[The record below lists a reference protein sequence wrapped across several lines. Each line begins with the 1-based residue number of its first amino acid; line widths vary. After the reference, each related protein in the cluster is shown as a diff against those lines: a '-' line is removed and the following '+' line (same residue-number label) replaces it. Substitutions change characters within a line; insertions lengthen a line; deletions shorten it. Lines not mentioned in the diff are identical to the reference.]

1 MRAHLF
7 RTLLILAL
15 ACGVPR
21 ARAFSML
28 GAFDTWMVE
37 EIGYQIAGLD
47 AGGPMNLGE
56 EHRWNLPLLTYGFD
70 ESFLN
75 YFGQR
80 GVEEVEKAI
89 KIFNDLPPV
98 SQMSADLSEFPLDTR
113 RMNHRANA
121 LFVFDLKSQTL
132 AALLETLGV
141 GPAERFVWTLRARTI
156 INNIPVY
163 VVIKRNFDPVTWNPS
178 SYVNGVLYTY
188 QILQTY
194 ANPDVWEAV
203 EFEVDP
209 SLPSVTSVSAFNMWN
224 GTVLASGIFATVSPG
239 LFFTGLTRDDVG
251 ALRYIYR
258 PDNYNVEPVFTNA
271 VQAPLGTQR
280 GNYVI
285 GVDSGGKVNGWGA
298 PPGFTNV
305 VGGTNLPPVNVAL
318 RPGVDKVTFVRVN
331 WDSLVGAWVT
341 MTNVFEDR
349 YISNRVQRT
358 QLLQRVLFQPDILF
372 TAADLGINP
381 PDGEPFFH
389 ARSMIFTSNDALNGN
404 ETLSGPGQ
412 ISPPAVITFSKLG
425 EYLVHIGE
433 GGQADGAIG
442 AIWGAYDGTATEP
455 YIFPQG
461 ASIRDLERL
470 VLEGKIRDRTENPW
484 LSPFIVVGATG
495 QGGQGG
501 TGGTGGFGGG
511 GGGGGGGTFP

>member
-1 MRAHLF
+1 MRAHLY
-7 RTLLILAL
+7 RTFLILAL

-21 ARAFSML
+21 ARAFALL
-28 GAFDTWMVE
+28 GALDTWMTE
-37 EIGYQIAGLD
+37 EIGYNLAD
-47 AGGPMNLGE
+47 PGGPMNLGE
-56 EHRWNLPLLTYGFD
+56 EYRWNMPIVTYGFD

-89 KIFNDLPPV
+89 KLLNDLPPV
-98 SQMSADLSEFPLDTR
+98 SQMSPDLSEFPLDTR
-113 RMNHRANA
+113 RINYRANA
-121 LFVFDLKSQTL
+121 LFVFDLKTQAL
-132 AALLETLGV
+132 ASLLESLGV
-141 GPAERFVWTLRARTI
+141 APAERYVWTLRGRTV
-156 INNIPVY
+156 INNVPVY
-163 VVIKRNFDPVTWNPS
+163 AVIKRNFDPVTWNPS

-209 SLPSVTSVSAFNMWN
+209 SLPSVTSVSAFNIWG
-224 GTVLASGIFATVSPG
+224 GTVLANGIFATLSPG

-258 PDNYNVEPVFTNA
+258 PDNYNVEVLMTNA

-305 VGGTNLPPVNVAL
+305 LGGTNLPPVNVAI
-318 RPGVDKVTFVRVN
+318 RPGVDKVSFVRVN
-331 WDSLVGAWVT
+331 WDSMVGAWVT
-341 MTNVFEDR
+341 LTNVFEDR
-349 YISNRVQRT
+349 YISNSVQRT
-358 QLLQRVLFQPDILF
+358 QLIQRTLPAPDIIF
-372 TAADLGINP
+372 DAADLGIA
-381 PDGEPFFH
+381 PDGTP
-389 ARSMIFTSNDALNGN
+389 IFYAKAMSLTSQDAINGTT
-404 ETLSGPGQ
+404 TLSGPGQ
-412 ISPPAVITFSKLG
+412 IFPPHTITFSKLG
-425 EYLVHIGE
+425 EYLINSPE
-433 GGQADGAIG
+433 GGQGDGFPG

-470 VLEGKIRDRTENPW
+470 ILEGKIRDRTANPW

-511 GGGGGGGTFP
+511 GGGGGGTTP